1 MQQYFV
7 DTLLKQGD
15 TYVFT
20 KEQAHHLR
28 DVLRMDHETLRL
40 VDKEKAWFA
49 ECMNEGKQFVA
60 IVKEEDT
67 RNVELPFEVTLIMA
81 LIRKE
86 KFELILQK
94 AAELGVSRIVPF
106 ESSRCIV
113 HMRKEKSAKIA
124 ERYESILQSASEQC
138 KRSRIPSIAEVKD
151 FREILNEKS
160 EINLAAYENAGSE
173 TNKISDYPHGR
184 SVSIVIGPEGGFSK
198 EEVAQLAQAGFDPI
212 TLGPRILRAETAAF
226 YALSVIAEGAL

>member
-1 MQQYFV
+1 MQQYFS
-7 DTLLKQGD
+7 DTPLKVGEE
-15 TYVFT
+15 YIFT

-151 FREILNEKS
+151 FREILNEKKRNQS
-160 EINLAAYENAGSE
+160 
-173 TNKISDYPHGR
+173 GR
-184 SVSIVIGPEGGFSK
+184 
-198 EEVAQLAQAGFDPI
+198 L
-212 TLGPRILRAETAAF
+212 
-226 YALSVIAEGAL
+226 